1 MATVDTSARF
11 AHPTYLIRKKVLKLF
26 GGAFQVFDPADNLA
40 FFCEQKAFKLK
51 EDIRVYGDES
61 KTVEVLRI
69 RARSIIDFGASYDV
83 VDAPSGENVGT
94 LRRRGF
100 TSLVRDEWTI
110 LDAADREIGKL
121 EEENLI
127 LALVRRFL
135 VSLIPQTYQGTID
148 GRPAFTF
155 RQHFN
160 PFVLK
165 ISLDFSQDTDGL
177 LDRRLGIAAGL
188 LLCAIEDRESS
199 N

>member
-1 MATVDTSARF
+1 MASVDTSARF

-26 GGAFQVFDPADNLA
+26 GGAFQVFDPAGNLA

-51 EDIRVYGDES
+51 EDIRVYGDEG
-61 KTVEVLRI
+61 KTAEVLRI
-69 RARSIIDFGASYDV
+69 QARSIIDFGASYDV
-83 VDAPSGENVGT
+83 VDALANEKVGA

-100 TSLVRDEWTI
+100 KSLVRDEWTI

-121 EEENLI
+121 EEESPI

-135 VSLIPQTYQGTID
+135 VSLIPQAYVGSVD
-148 GRPAFTF
+148 GRPVFTF

-165 ISLDFSQDTDGL
+165 ISLDFSPDTEGL

-188 LLCAIEDRESS
+188 LLCAIEDREGSD
-199 N
+199 